1 MTKTMPRAFLVLNTG
16 SSSLKFSVFPD
27 GDAPRPLVRGQIAGL
42 DGRPR
47 FVLRKGELTIADGDC
62 PEGTASGHAG
72 AIEFLLSLARGGLLT
87 GHGLAAVGHRVVH
100 GGRRLT
106 APAMIDA
113 AVLREI
119 EALTPLAPLHQP
131 HAVAAIKAIAALA
144 PEVPQ
149 VACFDTA
156 FHQWQPREAQAFAL
170 PSRYASEEIRRYG
183 FHGLS
188 YEYVASAL
196 ARYDQRAAL
205 GRTVVAH
212 LGNGASLCALE
223 GGRSMATT
231 MGFSTLDGL
240 VMGTRCGAIDPG
252 VLFYLL
258 DRHGLEPGE
267 LRRVLHEESGLLGVS
282 GISSDMRE
290 LLHSAD
296 RRAAEAVDL
305 FVYRIERELGSM
317 AAALRGLDALVFT
330 GGIGENAALIRAR
343 VCNDTRWLGVELD
356 PLANVEGGP
365 RISGPNSPVSVWVIP
380 TDEEAIIAAHTR
392 RLTSKPNRRAV
403 LAVPDHLTGLA
414 ATLDTMPP
422 P

>member
-1 MTKTMPRAFLVLNTG
+1 MAPALLVLNSG
-16 SSSLKFSVFPD
+16 SSSLKFCVYLNRD
-27 GDAPRPLVRGQIAGL
+27 NPRPLVRGHIDGL
-42 DGRPR
+42 GARPR
-47 FVLRKGELTIADGDC
+47 FVVRKGELTIAAGEW
-62 PEGTASGHAG
+62 PAGTALDHAG
-72 AIEFLLSLARGGLLT
+72 AIEFLLSLARRGVLT
-87 GHGLAAVGHRVVH
+87 RHGIAAVGHRVVH

-106 APAMIDA
+106 APAIIDA
-113 AVLREI
+113 EVLREI
-119 EALTPLAPLHQP
+119 EALVPLAPLHQP

-196 ARYDQRAAL
+196 VHHDHRAAH

-223 GGRSMATT
+223 GGLSTATT

-240 VMGTRCGAIDPG
+240 VMGTRCGGLDPG

-258 DRHGLEPGE
+258 ERHGLDPAE

-290 LLHSAD
+290 LLKSAD
-296 RRAAEAVDL
+296 HRAAEAVNL
-305 FVYRIERELGSM
+305 FVYRIGRELGSM

-330 GGIGENAALIRAR
+330 GGIGEHAAVIRAR
-343 VCNDTRWLGVELD
+343 VCHDARWLGIELD
-356 PLANVEGGP
+356 PVANVEGGP
-365 RISGPNSPVSVWVIP
+365 RISTPHSPVSVWVIP
-380 TDEEAIIAAHTR
+380 TDEESIIAAHTH
-392 RLTSKPNRRAV
+392 RLTSTSDSHAV
-403 LAVPDHLTGLA
+403 ADPDRLTGLA
-414 ATLDTMPP
+414 ATLDTRPLP
-422 P
+422 